1 MEDQNK
7 SIKEG
12 QMKTV
17 ISFQYFFK
25 IQVKSIYMCKGRN
38 HSLAERTNLK
48 EVQNNQGKTVESPKN
63 VKAREK
69 EVELCC
75 TTKA

>member
-1 MEDQNK
+1 
-7 SIKEG
+7 
-12 QMKTV
+12 
-17 ISFQYFFK
+17 
-25 IQVKSIYMCKGRN
+25 MCKGRN